1 LLTIAS
7 WNVNSIRARI
17 VNALD
22 WLRSANPD
30 VVLLQE
36 TKTVDESF
44 PALEI
49 EDLGYNIAVH
59 GQKSYNGVAILSKR
73 PLEDITRG
81 LPGNE
86 ADEQAR
92 YIEAVVSGVRVAS
105 IYLPNGNPTD
115 TPKFPY
121 KLDWM
126 DKLVAHSETLL
137 GYGEP
142 VVLGGDY
149 NVIPADMDV

>member
-49 EDLGYNIAVH
+49 EEIG
-59 GQKSYNGVAILSKR
+59 R
-73 PLEDITRG
+73 
-81 LPGNE
+81 
-86 ADEQAR
+86 
-92 YIEAVVSGVRVAS
+92 
-105 IYLPNGNPTD
+105 
-115 TPKFPY
+115 
-121 KLDWM
+121 
-126 DKLVAHSETLL
+126 AH
-137 GYGEP
+137 
-142 VVLGGDY
+142 V
-149 NVIPADMDV
+149 